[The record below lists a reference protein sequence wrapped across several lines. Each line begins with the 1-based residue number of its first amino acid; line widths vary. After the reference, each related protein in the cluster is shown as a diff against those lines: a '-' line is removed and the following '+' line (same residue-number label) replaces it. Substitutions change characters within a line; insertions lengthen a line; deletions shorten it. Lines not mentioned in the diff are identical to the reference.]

1 MAKKVLGKGL
11 GAIISDSVSL
21 DALEKTLAEEKE
33 RVVLINVEKIKP
45 NPNQP
50 RTHIDDSAIQG
61 LADSIQSVGLLQPIL
76 VRKEGDDYFV
86 IAGERRLQACKIAG
100 LREIAAI
107 IVRASEEET
116 LTMALIE
123 NIQRTDLDPIEE
135 ARAYQVLV
143 NRFKLKQ
150 HEIAQRVGKDRAT
163 IANMIRLLNLPGTI
177 QKSLSEGRMSVGHAK
192 LLLSVS
198 EKKREELFNE
208 VVKKGL
214 SVRALEKMMDSQK
227 KKEGDKKEKRRIK
240 HPQIKK
246 MEDLL
251 ISILGTKV
259 EIKHAGRGGKIEIS
273 YYSLDDFERII
284 EVLTER

>member
-21 DALEKTLAEEKE
+21 DTLEKTLAEEKG
-33 RVVLINVEKIKP
+33 RVVHIDVGKIKP

-50 RTHIDDSAIQG
+50 RTHFDDSAIRG
-61 LADSIQSVGLLQPIL
+61 LAESIESVGLLQPIL

-86 IAGERRLQACKIAG
+86 IAGERRLQACKTAG

-143 NRFKLKQ
+143 NRFNLKQ
-150 HEIAQRVGKDRAT
+150 HEIAQRVGKERAT
-163 IANMIRLLNLPGTI
+163 IANMIRLLNLPDTI
-177 QKSLSEGRMSVGHAK
+177 QKSLSEGEMSVGHAK

-198 EKKREELFNE
+198 EKKREELFSE

-214 SVRALEKMMDSQK
+214 SVRALEKMVDAQK
-227 KKEGDKKEKRRIK
+227 KKDVDTKEKRKVK

-251 ISILGTKV
+251 ISVLGTKV
-259 EIKHAGRGGKIEIS
+259 EIKHTDRGGKIEIS

>member
-86 IAGERRLQACKIAG
+86 IAGERRLQASKIAG

-107 IVRASEEET
+107 IIRASEEET

-135 ARAYQVLV
+135 AKAYQVLV

-163 IANMIRLLNLPGTI
+163 IANMIRLLNLPDTI

-192 LLLSVS
+192 LLLSVP
-198 EKKREELFNE
+198 EKNREELFNE

-214 SVRALEKMMDSQK
+214 SVRALEKKMDSQK
-227 KKEGDKKEKRRIK
+227 KTGGDKKEKTKLK

-259 EIKHAGRGGKIEIS
+259 EIKHTGRGGKIEIS
-273 YYSLDDFERII
+273 YYSLDDFERIV